1 MMIQDIIGINV
12 YTDNLEELML
22 FYRDIIGIQLRSSH
36 DSGVVFE
43 LRPGMR
49 LNIGRHTNVQGPSKD
64 PFRIMINFETS
75 DIHSSYT
82 ELNARGAHFI
92 RRPEKES
99 WGGWVATLQ
108 DPDGNTLQLLQTTN

>member
-1 MMIQDIIGINV
+1 MIQDIIGINV

-36 DSGVVFE
+36 DSAVVFE

>member
-1 MMIQDIIGINV
+1 MIQDIIGINV
-12 YTDNLEELML
+12 YTDNLERMTR
-22 FYRDIIGIQLRSSH
+22 FYRDILGINLRSSH
-36 DSGVVFE
+36 DSAVVFE

-49 LNIGRHTNVQGPSKD
+49 LNIGMHTSVQGPSKD
-64 PFRIMINFETS
+64 SFRMMINFETL

-92 RRPEKES
+92 RRPEQES

-108 DPDGNTLQLLQTTN
+108 DPDGNTLQLLQTTK